1 MLTFSSGLKILVSI
15 KPVDMR
21 KAIDGLNSLVI
32 EHLQLNPQEKYLF
45 LFCNQQRNKLK
56 GIYWHKNGFVMI
68 YKRLERKKFYVP
80 KQFKDNRLEITHQQL
95 SWLLAGFDF
104 MDLVDCPEL
113 QFTDYS

>member
-1 MLTFSSGLKILVSI
+1 MLTFSNELKILVST

-21 KAIDGLNSLVI
+21 KAIDGLNQLVM

-45 LFCNQQRNKLK
+45 LFCNQQRNKIK

-68 YKRLERKKFYVP
+68 YKRLERKKFYIP
-80 KQFKDNRLEITHQQL
+80 KQWKDNRLEITHQQL

-104 MDLVDCPEL
+104 MNLIDHPEL
-113 QFTDYS
+113 QFTHYS